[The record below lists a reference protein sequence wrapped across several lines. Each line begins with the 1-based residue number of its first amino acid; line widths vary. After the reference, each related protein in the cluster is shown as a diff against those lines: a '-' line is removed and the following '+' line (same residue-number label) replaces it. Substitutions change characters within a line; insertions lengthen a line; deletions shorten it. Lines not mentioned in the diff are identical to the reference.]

1 LFFLPYC
8 RSGDIYAMRIA
19 HSLKSLAS
27 YIDALLVS
35 SLTTKQ
41 RDISPLAPPLSAHSL
56 ERPSR
61 HPQQNCALWADS
73 CRTALPEPAPQN
85 LAARVLLWT
94 LCTGLLIAS
103 LPPAVL
109 AQNIVVVPTIHT
121 IAGNGTTGNGADGIQ
136 ATQTQINNAQETAI
150 DRAGNVFFNDF
161 GTSRVRR
168 VDAITGIVTTV
179 AGNGTSGYNGD
190 NKAATSAELNFP
202 EGLSIDSSGNL
213 YVADKQNCRIR
224 EVVAATGLIKTVAGN
239 GTCGYTGDGAA
250 ATSAQINFATG
261 VAIDSVGNIY
271 IADQGNDRIRKVTLA
286 TGVISTI
293 AGTGTAG
300 YNGDNIAATSAQL
313 EYPFGVRVDP
323 KNNICLQSGH
333 RCYRPQGEA

>member
-1 LFFLPYC
+1 
-8 RSGDIYAMRIA
+8 M
-19 HSLKSLAS
+19 
-27 YIDALLVS
+27 
-35 SLTTKQ
+35 
-41 RDISPLAPPLSAHSL
+41 
-56 ERPSR
+56 
-61 HPQQNCALWADS
+61 
-73 CRTALPEPAPQN
+73 
-85 LAARVLLWT
+85 
-94 LCTGLLIAS
+94 
-103 LPPAVL
+103 
-109 AQNIVVVPTIHT
+109 
-121 IAGNGTTGNGADGIQ
+121 
-136 ATQTQINNAQETAI
+136 
-150 DRAGNVFFNDF
+150 
-161 GTSRVRR
+161 
-168 VDAITGIVTTV
+168 
-179 AGNGTSGYNGD
+179 
-190 NKAATSAELNFP
+190 
-202 EGLSIDSSGNL
+202 DSSGNL

-323 KNNICLQSGH
+323 KNNITSRMRLASGSVVSM
-333 RCYRPQGEA
+333 PLPGPSPP